1 MNRMITALT
10 LSLLMAPAAAG
21 AVPLSLETGESYPQR
36 ENRPCVIGDPSC
48 HNPAGFG
55 FTLIPVQMSEG
66 TLTSPV
72 YPLDQIR
79 SAVGDRFWVGVDVN
93 QAKQVYSLQSFELNI
108 NGGSP
113 EYTFAGPADIPA
125 VNKGNGFS
133 DARLVSFDISG
144 LTGTGV
150 FSATF
155 ANADAGREQ
164 FFLVS
169 DDDGLASA
177 PEPGTILL
185 LATSLFGV
193 GGAAWRRRGR
203 VPGE

>member
-1 MNRMITALT
+1 MI
-10 LSLLMAPAAAG
+10 
-21 AVPLSLETGESYPQR
+21 
-36 ENRPCVIGDPSC
+36 
-48 HNPAGFG
+48 AGFG
-55 FTLIPVQMSEG
+55 FTLIPVNASAG

-72 YPLDQIR
+72 YTLDQIR

-93 QAKQVYSLQSFELNI
+93 QAQQVYSLQSFELNI

-133 DARLVSFDISG
+133 DARLGPFDISG
-144 LTGTGV
+144 LSGTGV

-155 ANADAGREQ
+155 TNADAGREQ

-169 DDDGLASA
+169 DDDGLASV
-177 PEPGTILL
+177 PEPGTVLL
-185 LATSLFGV
+185 LATTRFGV
-193 GGAAWRRRGR
+193 GGAAWRWQRC
-203 VPGE
+203 VPAE